1 MGNPDILGL
10 SVKVT
15 LERFFDI
22 ESNFE
27 NLRSSISMEDDLP
40 LAEAGAGVVCCK
52 VLHGAPG

>member
-10 SVKVT
+10 SVKIT

-27 NLRSSISMEDDLP
+27 NLRSLSSTEDDRAM
-40 LAEAGAGVVCCK
+40 AEAGAGVVCCK
-52 VLHGAPG
+52 VLQADV

>member
-27 NLRSSISMEDDLP
+27 NLRCLSSTEDDRP

-52 VLHGAPG
+52 VLQADV

>member
-10 SVKVT
+10 SVKIT

-27 NLRSSISMEDDLP
+27 NLRSSSSTEDDLP

-52 VLHGAPG
+52 VLQADV